1 MPHPAVLAAIVV
13 GGVAALGLAIY
24 KQLQEQENY
33 YHYQQQSYNSRQQ
46 HRNVFRHSNDF
57 ELDQDFMAEED
68 DKEDNPHHLHH
79 DTTQLRSRKPYS
91 KGFSDHEDEAT
102 SHNEKKTATSS
113 LDQDQFE
120 LAELESSIA
129 ERKRRLMA
137 EQAFLD
143 REEENLRNRRL
154 ELQREEQGFYQAAAS
169 SPNEETESGVSA
181 VEVLDP
187 FATHFAYSGNDDSDD
202 DSYYQHGH
210 GNASSS
216 GEHTA
221 ILINSKREES
231 ESSGAHESDHSNHM
245 HSSNLQFPDASEVI
259 VTDSEAGTSVSS
271 SRAVSDSE
279 ESWDAVSENEWA
291 RHSDNEF
298 EH

>member
-33 YHYQQQSYNSRQQ
+33 YHYQQQSHSSRQR
-46 HRNVFRHSNDF
+46 HHNMFRHSNDF
-57 ELDQDFMAEED
+57 ELDQDFMTEDD
-68 DKEDNPHHLHH
+68 DKEHDPYYLHH
-79 DTTQLRSRKPYS
+79 DTTQLRSRKPYTKDS
-91 KGFSDHEDEAT
+91 SDREDEAT
-102 SHNEKKTATSS
+102 THNEKKSASSS

-154 ELQREEQGFYQAAAS
+154 ELQREGQGFYQAAAAI
-169 SPNEETESGVSA
+169 PNEETESSA
-181 VEVLDP
+181 SVAGILDP
-187 FATHFAYSGNDDSDD
+187 FANHFAFNENDDSDE
-202 DSYYQHGH
+202 DSYYRHSH
-210 GNASSS
+210 RNANSS
-216 GEHTA
+216 GENTA

-231 ESSGAHESDHSNHM
+231 DSSSVHESDHSNHM
-245 HSSNLQFPDASEVI
+245 YASNLQFPDASQVI
-259 VTDSEAGTSVSS
+259 VTDSEAGTSVNS
-271 SRAVSDSE
+271 SRVVSDSE

-291 RHSDNEF
+291 RHTDSES

>member
-46 HRNVFRHSNDF
+46 HRNMFRHSNEF
-57 ELDQDFMAEED
+57 ELDQDFMTEED
-68 DKEDNPHHLHH
+68 DKNHDSYHLNR
-79 DTTQLRSRKPYS
+79 DTHQLRSRKPFT
-91 KGFSDHEDEAT
+91 KDLSDNEDEAT
-102 SHNEKKTATSS
+102 SHNEKKSTTSS

-143 REEENLRNRRL
+143 KEEENLRNRRL
-154 ELQREEQGFYQAAAS
+154 ELQREEQGFCQATAS
-169 SPNEETESGVSA
+169 SPNEET
-181 VEVLDP
+181 DP
-187 FATHFAYSGNDDSDD
+187 FANHFAYNGNDDSDE
-202 DSYYQHGH
+202 DSYYHQGH
-210 GNASSS
+210 ENASSS
-216 GEHTA
+216 GENTA
-221 ILINSKREES
+221 ILIDSKREES
-231 ESSGAHESDHSNHM
+231 DSNSVHESDHSNHM
-245 HSSNLQFPDASEVI
+245 YSSNLQFPDASQVI
-259 VTDSEAGTSVSS
+259 VTDSEAGTSVNS
-271 SRAVSDSE
+271 SRVVSDSE

-291 RHSDNEF
+291 RRSDSEF
-298 EH
+298 D